1 MLNKGFGHF
10 TEITIET
17 FYNISRF
24 SGYTTTGLPPE
35 GKFMVESRRIIATM
49 KPDHSN
55 FSPGSAP
62 RFPRF
67 KPLVLEDR
75 DIIRRLLWDYQPE
88 TSELTFTNLFMWQ
101 SHYGYQWCLD
111 GESLLV
117 VATASDRP
125 AWALQPVGPLPRVG
139 LCRRVLEWLKDEHN
153 VADPAIERADPKLA
167 AELTGHADFV
177 VEPARDHFDYVYRT
191 ADLMELAGGKYHTQ
205 RNHINS
211 FNRSHRYRY
220 ETLQP
225 EHLPACLDL
234 CARWCQI
241 KRCEE
246 DLSLMGEWAAVGATL
261 ANFQALDLQ
270 GAVIL
275 IDDQVQAFSCGELLN
290 QNTAVIHLEKA
301 DPELRSL
308 YAVINQEF
316 SRENW
321 AAVPFI
327 NREQDLGEPGL
338 RKAKLSYYPHRLV
351 EKFRIRLA
359 QLD

>member
-1 MLNKGFGHF
+1 LAL
-10 TEITIET
+10 
-17 FYNISRF
+17 
-24 SGYTTTGLPPE
+24 GLRQ
-35 GKFMVESRRIIATM
+35 FMVESGKIIATM
-49 KPDHSN
+49 KTDPSN

-75 DIIRRLLWDYQPE
+75 DLIRPLLWEYQPE

-101 SHYGYQWCLD
+101 SHYGYQWCQQ
-111 GESLLV
+111 GEALLV
-117 VATASDRP
+117 VATTHGRP
-125 AWALQPVGPLPRVG
+125 AWALPPVGPPPRAG
-139 LCRRVLEWLKDEHN
+139 LCRQVLEWLRDTHG
-153 VADPAIERADPKLA
+153 VADPVIERADPRLA
-167 AELTGHADFV
+167 AELTGRPDFA
-177 VEPARDHFDYVYRT
+177 VEPVRDHFDYVYRT
-191 ADLMELAGGKYHTQ
+191 PDLIELAGGQYHAQ

-220 ETLQP
+220 ETLRP

-234 CARWCQI
+234 GSRWCQI

-246 DLSLMGEWAAVGATL
+246 DLSLMGEWAAVGAAL
-261 ANFQALDLQ
+261 ANFQALALQ

-275 IDDQVQAFSCGELLN
+275 IDDRVQAFSCGELLN

-301 DPELRSL
+301 DPDLRSL

-338 RKAKLSYYPHRLV
+338 RKAKLSYHPRRLV

-359 QLD
+359 